1 MIYKNKL
8 FFIFLLFQITK
19 IVELAHKNTNQ
30 KVGEVEK
37 HNISEKIVGQIK
49 DALKDCEKFIND
61 EATIIEQNKIP
72 KRALIRSDKLGEKS
86 TNQNKAN
93 EKMNVFKKIKNEL
106 ESLSKMMPI
115 RNSLGNYVH
124 IFL

>member
-1 MIYKNKL
+1 
-8 FFIFLLFQITK
+8 
-19 IVELAHKNTNQ
+19 
-30 KVGEVEK
+30 

-93 EKMNVFKKIKNEL
+93 EKMNIKNEL

-115 RNSLGNYVH
+115 RNSLVKPQSNAKH
-124 IFL
+124 QTQLLEALIKI